1 VSEKHIG
8 YFRLVEACDGPGCPV
23 CGYLEDDSRRQL
35 TTLFQEHVTDVATR
49 RQLRESWGLC
59 NWHTW
64 MVLDTRPTASS
75 VAIVYADLLRVCRQ
89 RVEAR
94 DTRRS
99 GLLARLRSRL
109 RGAAMNDPASDYRG
123 RPRCPLCTQLRAT
136 EAHCLDAVLH
146 HADDPTFESAY
157 QRSAGLCIPHLL
169 GVVERGSGTSSV
181 EAIVQR
187 TLSKWQALRGDL
199 ERFVAKHEYR
209 STEPISREETRAYE
223 LALEVLAGRRTL
235 FGSDMRRG

>member
-1 VSEKHIG
+1 V
-8 YFRLVEACDGPGCPV
+8 
-23 CGYLEDDSRRQL
+23 
-35 TTLFQEHVTDVATR
+35 
-49 RQLRESWGLC
+49 LR
-59 NWHTW
+59 
-64 MVLDTRPTASS
+64 
-75 VAIVYADLLRVCRQ
+75 
-89 RVEAR
+89 
-94 DTRRS
+94 
-99 GLLARLRSRL
+99 
-109 RGAAMNDPASDYRG
+109 
-123 RPRCPLCTQLRAT
+123 
-136 EAHCLDAVLH
+136 
-146 HADDPTFESAY
+146 HADDPAFEAAY

-169 GVVERGSGTSSV
+169 GLVERRSDTARA